1 MYSHTK
7 ITGGLMLL
15 LSWGAIP
22 EVLADYSRY
31 DGGLFSDSHLDLT
44 LKNVWML
51 NTTDAMA
58 DQGIGDQNAW
68 AQALH
73 LDWQSGWLWD
83 HVGVDASWYGV
94 AKLYANDAF
103 YGRDLLRDNNGKA
116 EGFNKLGQLYAK
128 ARWGDSQR
136 HLSVWAGWR
145 QLYKFAALNVTRS
158 RAAPSTWEG
167 VSSELVWDEFGAKAA
182 VVNRFSERDEPEKRR
197 FRTLKTNKQIDYIA
211 TGELSWMPAKGSKV
225 SYIAAES
232 ESYLM
237 RHGIEANAVVPMTEA
252 FNLLARSTYYYAR
265 GLSEWEGARGFSRS
279 AQHLFALVGYQYG
292 RSESGVGWS
301 HTRARLDNGLGHFYW
316 HFGKNTRGAFNSKA
330 DGEGN
335 DYINDGEQMLYL
347 YSQYQ
352 ILPEL
357 LIGMYGNYGFG
368 MEYKGVDLNEWEYGG
383 YFLWSS
389 PQLKGL
395 NVFAGFGPSY
405 SWKLTSA
412 KMPSL
417 SENNHSFRRA
427 KGLGGTVRVEY
438 RFNLF

>member
-136 HLSVWAGWR
+136 HLSFWAGWR

-158 RAAPSTWEG
+158 RAAPST
-167 VSSELVWDEFGAKAA
+167 
-182 VVNRFSERDEPEKRR
+182 
-197 FRTLKTNKQIDYIA
+197 
-211 TGELSWMPAKGSKV
+211 
-225 SYIAAES
+225 
-232 ESYLM
+232 
-237 RHGIEANAVVPMTEA
+237 
-252 FNLLARSTYYYAR
+252 
-265 GLSEWEGARGFSRS
+265 
-279 AQHLFALVGYQYG
+279 
-292 RSESGVGWS
+292 
-301 HTRARLDNGLGHFYW
+301 
-316 HFGKNTRGAFNSKA
+316 
-330 DGEGN
+330 
-335 DYINDGEQMLYL
+335 
-347 YSQYQ
+347 
-352 ILPEL
+352 
-357 LIGMYGNYGFG
+357 
-368 MEYKGVDLNEWEYGG
+368 
-383 YFLWSS
+383 
-389 PQLKGL
+389 
-395 NVFAGFGPSY
+395 
-405 SWKLTSA
+405 
-412 KMPSL
+412 
-417 SENNHSFRRA
+417 
-427 KGLGGTVRVEY
+427 
-438 RFNLF
+438 